1 MGLKTLK
8 ILTNEES
15 TKVHKYLIKWFS
27 EIIKKEKGVPHMIAL
42 WRSCLD
48 YSKVYS
54 DVTERWLLAW
64 NQKRNITYYLFHI
77 LIPKS
82 V

>member
-1 MGLKTLK
+1 MLASGRP
-8 ILTNEES
+8 S
-15 TKVHKYLIKWFS
+15 
-27 EIIKKEKGVPHMIAL
+27 
-42 WRSCLD
+42 LD

-54 DVTERWLLAW
+54 DVTERWLLVW
-64 NQKRNITYYLFHI
+64 NQNKHITYYLFHI